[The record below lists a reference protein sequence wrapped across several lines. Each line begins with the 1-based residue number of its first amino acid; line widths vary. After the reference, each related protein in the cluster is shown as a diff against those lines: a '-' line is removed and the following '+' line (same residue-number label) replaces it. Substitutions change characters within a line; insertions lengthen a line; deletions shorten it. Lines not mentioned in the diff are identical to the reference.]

1 MGLETTS
8 GDGMD
13 QSGLI
18 ASLRAKPGLRL
29 GIMGGAFDPIHMAH
43 LVVAEEALLQFR
55 LDQVLFMPA
64 GDPPHKDRR
73 MPPADLRYLLVSAAT
88 AGNPRFSVSRF
99 EIDRDA
105 ASYTVDTLEYLSG
118 VVAPGSELFFLIG
131 GDAALDILTW
141 KRPERVL
148 ELASFI
154 VATRPGYDLSRLS
167 ESLEQIEL
175 RSPAPGAAD
184 RVKVMEIPGLAIS
197 SSMIRQRLA
206 EGKPVRYLVPD
217 LVAELIEKSGFYV

>member
-1 MGLETTS
+1 MWGCSGAFNGAQLQLITYYGPNILSLTSSGKNMVLTYVGGQLLEANLEEFT
-8 GDGMD
+8 
-13 QSGLI
+13 
-18 ASLRAKPGLRL
+18 RL
-29 GIMGGAFDPIHMAH
+29 GH
-43 LVVAEEALLQFR
+43 LT
-55 LDQVLFMPA
+55 P
-64 GDPPHKDRR
+64 
-73 MPPADLRYLLVSAAT
+73 
-88 AGNPRFSVSRF
+88 
-99 EIDRDA
+99 
-105 ASYTVDTLEYLSG
+105 LS
-118 VVAPGSELFFLIG
+118 LIG

-175 RSPAPGAAD
+175 RSPASGAAD